1 MITIGKKKTGEEI
14 GFSASRA
21 RAILVCG
28 KRGSGKS
35 YTLGVL
41 AEEVFAQGNSVV
53 ILVDPMGIYW
63 TMAVSGEIKAAE
75 AKLWSVKAGKL
86 PVKILM
92 PGEPVSHFGGRVVE
106 KMRSLGI
113 AFQRFSLNASE
124 ISPDG
129 WCAFYEYSVNEP
141 SGIVLYRAVGEL
153 AKGGDFF
160 TIEQIAERIKED
172 AKAQDKTKEAL
183 LNRLAM
189 TKDLGLFSDKY
200 QNTSSFFDSKYINI
214 IDISML
220 YLSAYG
226 LRNLIVGSILRS
238 LFRRAALDRR
248 FEDLGLQSSEERIW
262 LFMDEAHQ
270 FIPSGKRTLS
280 KDIITSWVK
289 EGRQPGLS
297 SVFTSQ
303 QPSALDNDILSQ
315 CDLMIIHRVT
325 NMEDVQALNKLR
337 QEYMVADLKDF
348 LMAVKGPGDALLL
361 DDESERI
368 AVMKVRPRMTKHGG
382 TERRVFNK

>member
-1 MITIGKKKTGEEI
+1 M
-14 GFSASRA
+14 
-21 RAILVCG
+21 
-28 KRGSGKS
+28 
-35 YTLGVL
+35 
-41 AEEVFAQGNSVV
+41 
-53 ILVDPMGIYW
+53 
-63 TMAVSGEIKAAE
+63 
-75 AKLWSVKAGKL
+75 
-86 PVKILM
+86 
-92 PGEPVSHFGGRVVE
+92 
-106 KMRSLGI
+106 
-113 AFQRFSLNASE
+113 
-124 ISPDG
+124 
-129 WCAFYEYSVNEP
+129 
-141 SGIVLYRAVGEL
+141 
-153 AKGGDFF
+153 
-160 TIEQIAERIKED
+160 
-172 AKAQDKTKEAL
+172 
-183 LNRLAM
+183 NRLAM